1 MARSCRA
8 RRCSA
13 TTGACPCSRS
23 SARWRPKTGTTS
35 DDGKRGGGA
44 SWPSD
49 CSSYGCVF
57 TRAARRAI
65 SSVSPIATIRPI
77 PTRSTRSAIVAIA
90 ILALAQHSRGSGLML
105 IDAYGEIADDVL
117 IEAEQALDLDH
128 RLGRGGNVQE
138 REMSL
143 AVLLDAEG
151 KRLQTPRLDL
161 GDGAAQ
167 RGDLGLDLFRQRLDL
182 LLRDVL
188 AHQEDMLIKSHVG
201 PFQFNRVP
209 RGALRARERLEPVV
223 RRREHGR
230 TDNRGPA
237 ATLALSARPSVQP
250 PAGRNEAALIQR
262 LQARGK
268 EKSKRGSDL
277 LGPALWLHVNDPG
290 LRNLIGSS
298 TSRRHIG
305 QGFEFR
311 VLGERLQELERVLA
325 GAFVSS
331 SQDEVAL
338 GRGKMSPLQMMCNV
352 RGRRSAGFS
361 GHGSF
366 S

>member
-1 MARSCRA
+1 M
-8 RRCSA
+8 
-13 TTGACPCSRS
+13 
-23 SARWRPKTGTTS
+23 
-35 DDGKRGGGA
+35 
-44 SWPSD
+44 
-49 CSSYGCVF
+49 
-57 TRAARRAI
+57 
-65 SSVSPIATIRPI
+65 
-77 PTRSTRSAIVAIA
+77 
-90 ILALAQHSRGSGLML
+90 
-105 IDAYGEIADDVL
+105 
-117 IEAEQALDLDH
+117 
-128 RLGRGGNVQE
+128 
-138 REMSL
+138 
-143 AVLLDAEG
+143 
-151 KRLQTPRLDL
+151 
-161 GDGAAQ
+161 
-167 RGDLGLDLFRQRLDL
+167 LGLSSST
-182 LLRDVL
+182 
-188 AHQEDMLIKSHVG
+188 ASHAE
-201 PFQFNRVP
+201 PF
-209 RGALRARERLEPVV
+209 EPGKGSNV

-230 TDNRGPA
+230 TSAHPSA
-237 ATLALSARPSVQP
+237 AYPLKVGTRPSVQP

-298 TSRRHIG
+298 ASRRHIG

-311 VLGERLQELERVLA
+311 VLGERLQELERALA

-366 S
+366 SFAA